1 MAIIYAGTNDSWRRI
16 TDSSSWSNAR
26 GDVSS
31 SAGAG
36 TTSGSYY
43 NFAVYNRYVGGR
55 GGNNY
60 YCSRVFLEFDLSGE
74 SGTASSV
81 DLKIYSDNLG
91 TDATNEKTVYAV
103 QATALADSNDDFG
116 NIFSSGT
123 TLGTLLGSAEISTTL
138 GYHSI
143 TLNTAGVSAVNSA
156 IGSGS
161 LIIGVMGYY
170 DYNNSTPSLGGNYG
184 QQQVYFSDYTGTSRD
199 PKLDITYAAATAED
213 NATFFGTNF

>member
-1 MAIIYAGTNDSWRRI
+1 M
-16 TDSSSWSNAR
+16 
-26 GDVSS
+26 
-31 SAGAG
+31 
-36 TTSGSYY
+36 
-43 NFAVYNRYVGGR
+43 
-55 GGNNY
+55 
-60 YCSRVFLEFDLSGE
+60 
-74 SGTASSV
+74 
-81 DLKIYSDNLG
+81 KIYSDNLG

-103 QATALADSNDDFG
+103 QSTALADSNDDFG

-143 TLNTAGVSAVNSA
+143 TLNTAGVSAANSA

-170 DYNNSTPSLGGNYG
+170 DYNNSATSLGGNYG
-184 QQQVYFSDYTGTSRD
+184 LQNVYFSDYTGTSRD
-199 PKLDITYAAATAED
+199 PKLDITYAAGTVD